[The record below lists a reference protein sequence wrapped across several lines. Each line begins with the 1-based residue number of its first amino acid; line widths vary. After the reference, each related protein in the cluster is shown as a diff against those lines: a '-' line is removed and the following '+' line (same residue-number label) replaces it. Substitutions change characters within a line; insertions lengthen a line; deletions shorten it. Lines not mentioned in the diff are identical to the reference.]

1 MISVPLDSEMKSKD
15 LKKVLRKTHKTS
27 RWTALE
33 ILLTQQRGDAGQ
45 DGQQGG
51 GAEPGGGQ
59 CGLLGETHGLP
70 LPVPLAHLG
79 LLVLLLLTGPGSS
92 SQAGTDGHGDRPGA
106 GET

>member
-15 LKKVLRKTHKTS
+15 LKTHKTS

-33 ILLTQQRGDAGQ
+33 ILLTQQCGDAGQ

-51 GAEPGGGQ
+51 GAESGGGQ

-79 LLVLLLLTGPGSS
+79 LVVLLLLTGPCSS

>member
-1 MISVPLDSEMKSKD
+1 MAI
-15 LKKVLRKTHKTS
+15 
-27 RWTALE
+27 E
-33 ILLTQQRGDAGQ
+33 ILLTQQCGDTGQ

-51 GAEPGGGQ
+51 SAEPGGGQ

-79 LLVLLLLTGPGSS
+79 LLLLLLLLLASPGSS
-92 SQAGTDGHGDRPGA
+92 SQAGTDGHSDRPGA